1 MSSSS
6 RVLVALAFHYWFFT
20 SSIHATVGSEPV
32 SLWNSSQELTGP
44 LPSGDAISSGFGSKV
59 AIWGRVAIIGAP
71 ALSRGSTLESA
82 GAAYVFLRRATR
94 EPMGTGKWTSVATL
108 VAPDA
113 ASYDFFGDQVAV
125 SRDTAV
131 VSATYKTGAGVGGA
145 LDQAGSV
152 YVFSRTA
159 EKAQLR
165 NGGGNWTLNAVLDE
179 PNPRSGNWFG
189 ISVGVAGDTIVVG
202 ARQAGNGAGA
212 AYIFRR
218 NPLNNWSLDATL
230 LPPNYPAD
238 KVQFGWDVAVS
249 RRGTA
254 VLSAVSSNGSGTV
267 FIFTYSNETNPP
279 EWSMISRLLS
289 PSPSSSGQSDY
300 FGSSVSISGRHV
312 VIGAPTNNTAYI
324 FSRRR
329 SSGTRRQWTLTAT
342 LVAEDSVD
350 GDFFG
355 GSVSVVARYAV
366 VGAQF
371 HKSFGAAYLFQL
383 ESSRPR
389 WTLVAKLVQPE
400 PAERY
405 GFGSSVHLS
414 RHAVLV
420 GSETTVFSF
429 PLNVST
435 MVQ

>member
-159 EKAQLR
+159 EK
-165 NGGGNWTLNAVLDE
+165 T
-179 PNPRSGNWFG
+179 
-189 ISVGVAGDTIVVG
+189 
-202 ARQAGNGAGA
+202 
-212 AYIFRR
+212 
-218 NPLNNWSLDATL
+218 
-230 LPPNYPAD
+230 
-238 KVQFGWDVAVS
+238 
-249 RRGTA
+249 
-254 VLSAVSSNGSGTV
+254 
-267 FIFTYSNETNPP
+267 
-279 EWSMISRLLS
+279 
-289 PSPSSSGQSDY
+289 
-300 FGSSVSISGRHV
+300 
-312 VIGAPTNNTAYI
+312 
-324 FSRRR
+324 
-329 SSGTRRQWTLTAT
+329 
-342 LVAEDSVD
+342 
-350 GDFFG
+350 
-355 GSVSVVARYAV
+355 
-366 VGAQF
+366 
-371 HKSFGAAYLFQL
+371 
-383 ESSRPR
+383 
-389 WTLVAKLVQPE
+389 
-400 PAERY
+400 
-405 GFGSSVHLS
+405 
-414 RHAVLV
+414 
-420 GSETTVFSF
+420 
-429 PLNVST
+429 
-435 MVQ
+435 